1 MTNQCYCSIM
11 TKKDIESVLAI
22 ERSVFKHPWS
32 HEFFRLIIADM
43 NNCVLALKTE
53 TGIIGYGAF
62 HLLKNK
68 VNFLG
73 VNVDY
78 NRIIH
83 LINIAI
89 DPYEQHRG
97 FGTYLLNILLGKAR
111 ACNAEYCYLEV
122 RLSNQRAFTFY
133 RKCGFGVIGI
143 IENYYPQERENA
155 IVMGKELKPNKQ

>member
-1 MTNQCYCSIM
+1 MTE
-11 TKKDIESVLAI
+11 KDIESVLSI
-22 ERSVFKHPWS
+22 ERSVFQHPWS
-32 HEFFRLIIADM
+32 PEFFRLIIADM
-43 NNCVLALKTE
+43 NNCVLTLRNE
-53 TGIIGYGAF
+53 TGIIGYGGF

-89 DPYEQHRG
+89 DPHEQHRG
-97 FGTYLLNILLGKAR
+97 FGTYLLNILIGKAL
-111 ACNAEYCYLEV
+111 ASNAEYCYLEV
-122 RLSNQRAFTFY
+122 RLSNQKAFTFY
-133 RKCGFGVIGI
+133 RKSGFSVIGI

-155 IVMGKELKPNKQ
+155 IVMGRELKLSKR